1 MATIQD
7 AFAIAWR
14 LFQAGDL
21 AGALRV
27 YRKVVEID
35 PCVAAAWQMIG
46 AIHQLEGR
54 LDLVGNE
61 LPARCSGSIRTMSR
75 H

>member
-7 AFAIAWR
+7 ALAIAWK

-35 PCVAAAWQMIG
+35 PVRGRGVADDRGNPSTRGAA
-46 AIHQLEGR
+46 R
-54 LDLVGNE
+54 ST
-61 LPARCSGSIRTMSR
+61 R
-75 H
+75 